1 MGEKY
6 AKNARTLDMYERL
19 REGKSIRKCEEA
31 QRFGVDERSIQ
42 RDIDDIRA
50 FLDERQMQGDG
61 RQVIYDRAKKG
72 FVMEGQEASTMS
84 NSEIL
89 AVAKILLESRAFS
102 GREMTD
108 VLQKMVDG
116 CVPRQ
121 NMKVVSELI
130 SNESFHYVELKHG
143 GCVEEKLWQIGMDI
157 KEHNLLK
164 IRYQRLDASEQP
176 VVRVVEPVAILFSEY
191 YFYLNAYIVEHT
203 KNGKYE
209 RNYDY
214 PAIFRLDRI
223 LDVVE
228 MGEKFPRDKTI
239 YQLAKALHVSI
250 RYLKDDEC
258 ENPTEDI
265 EKDIFI
271 AEASEQYGMNGAR
284 DLERMLAENTA
295 LFAGGDLSQEEKDTY
310 FNALMTAYVTCRETA
325 KEKYG
330 KKK

>member
-1 MGEKY
+1 MLGLSQGELGEL
-6 AKNARTLDMYERL
+6 A
-19 REGKSIRKCEEA
+19 
-31 QRFGVDERSIQ
+31 GVSKRSI
-42 RDIDDIRA
+42 A
-50 FLDERQMQGDG
+50 
-61 RQVIYDRAKKG
+61 
-72 FVMEGQEASTMS
+72 
-84 NSEIL
+84 
-89 AVAKILLESRAFS
+89 
-102 GREMTD
+102 
-108 VLQKMVDG
+108 
-116 CVPRQ
+116 
-121 NMKVVSELI
+121 
-130 SNESFHYVELKHG
+130 
-143 GCVEEKLWQIGMDI
+143 
-157 KEHNLLK
+157 
-164 IRYQRLDASEQP
+164 
-176 VVRVVEPVAILFSEY
+176 
-191 YFYLNAYIVEHT
+191 AY
-203 KNGKYE
+203 
-209 RNYDY
+209 
-214 PAIFRLDRI
+214 
-223 LDVVE
+223 E

>member
-1 MGEKY
+1 MKAFPEKIKEARCVLGLSQGELGEL
-6 AKNARTLDMYERL
+6 A
-19 REGKSIRKCEEA
+19 
-31 QRFGVDERSIQ
+31 GVSKRSI
-42 RDIDDIRA
+42 A
-50 FLDERQMQGDG
+50 
-61 RQVIYDRAKKG
+61 
-72 FVMEGQEASTMS
+72 
-84 NSEIL
+84 
-89 AVAKILLESRAFS
+89 
-102 GREMTD
+102 
-108 VLQKMVDG
+108 
-116 CVPRQ
+116 
-121 NMKVVSELI
+121 
-130 SNESFHYVELKHG
+130 
-143 GCVEEKLWQIGMDI
+143 
-157 KEHNLLK
+157 
-164 IRYQRLDASEQP
+164 
-176 VVRVVEPVAILFSEY
+176 
-191 YFYLNAYIVEHT
+191 AY
-203 KNGKYE
+203 
-209 RNYDY
+209 
-214 PAIFRLDRI
+214 
-223 LDVVE
+223 E

>member
-1 MGEKY
+1 
-6 AKNARTLDMYERL
+6 
-19 REGKSIRKCEEA
+19 
-31 QRFGVDERSIQ
+31 
-42 RDIDDIRA
+42 
-50 FLDERQMQGDG
+50 
-61 RQVIYDRAKKG
+61 
-72 FVMEGQEASTMS
+72 
-84 NSEIL
+84 
-89 AVAKILLESRAFS
+89 
-102 GREMTD
+102 
-108 VLQKMVDG
+108 
-116 CVPRQ
+116 
-121 NMKVVSELI
+121 
-130 SNESFHYVELKHG
+130 
-143 GCVEEKLWQIGMDI
+143 
-157 KEHNLLK
+157 
-164 IRYQRLDASEQP
+164 
-176 VVRVVEPVAILFSEY
+176 
-191 YFYLNAYIVEHT
+191 
-203 KNGKYE
+203 
-209 RNYDY
+209 
-214 PAIFRLDRI
+214 
-223 LDVVE
+223 